1 MPFLDSGG
9 QHGFF
14 SSEGKMDSTGNR
26 MDQPVIHARGVGRLA
41 LILMVIGL
49 VFMPGCND
57 KGTAVEPPPEVQDG
71 VLYDV
76 AGQTGQSGDDGEE
89 GPAVNALLYWPQD
102 MTPLPNGDLLVM
114 DWNNHRIRRITPD
127 GIIHHFIGSGH
138 LGDVRTG
145 DAINARFN
153 HPTEIKVGPNGNYWI
168 ATYHN
173 WCIKEVDAT
182 TMTFVQVIGDT
193 TRGYRGD
200 YPENGGSI
208 DATATP
214 RFDLPSSLVF
224 DPAGNLYFSDQ
235 GNTRIRKIDLQA
247 RVISSFVGGTR
258 GDRDGIGEQ
267 AQFALPGAQTTGTG
281 DRGGSIDISPDG
293 TTIYM
298 VDTENHKVK
307 TIDIATR
314 MVTTIAGTGEPGY
327 EGDGGQA
334 LVAQFNFPQDIA
346 CAANGDLYIADSHNH
361 VIRKISATGI
371 VTTVAGT
378 GSPGSSPN
386 ATPAHEA
393 KLKQP
398 IGVAY
403 DNVTNTL
410 YIADTYNNQ
419 IKKVRNP

>member
-1 MPFLDSGG
+1 MNTTGKYLDQSIFEAPGG
-9 QHGFF
+9 RSLTLLLVLIGF
-14 SSEGKMDSTGNR
+14 
-26 MDQPVIHARGVGRLA
+26 V
-41 LILMVIGL
+41 LI
-49 VFMPGCND
+49 PGCND
-57 KGTAVEPPPEVQDG
+57 RGTEVEPPPEVRDG
-71 VLYDV
+71 FLYDV
-76 AGQTGQSGDDGEE
+76 AGQAGEAGDDGEE

-145 DAINARFN
+145 DATNARFN
-153 HPTEIKVGPNGNYWI
+153 HPTEIKVGPDGNYWI

-173 WCIKEVDAT
+173 WCIKEVDAS
-182 TMTFVQVIGDT
+182 TMTFIQVIGDT

-208 DATATP
+208 DATARP

-224 DPAGNLYFSDQ
+224 DPDGNLYFTDQ
-235 GNTRIRKIDLQA
+235 GNTRIRMIDLEA

-258 GDRDGIGEQ
+258 GDRDGTGEQ

-298 VDTENHKVK
+298 VDTENHKIK
-307 TIDIATR
+307 SIDIATR
-314 MVTTIAGTGEPGY
+314 NVVTIAGTGEPGY
-327 EGDGGQA
+327 EGDEGQA
-334 LVAQFNFPQDIA
+334 LAAQFNFPQDIA
-346 CAANGDLYIADSHNH
+346 CGSNGDLYIADTHNH
-361 VIRKISATGI
+361 VIRRINASGI
-371 VTTVAGT
+371 ITTVAGV
-378 GSPGSSPN
+378 GIRGSSPN
-386 ATPAHEA
+386 ATLAREA

-398 IGVAY
+398 TGVAY
-403 DNVTNTL
+403 DNATSTL
-410 YIADTYNNQ
+410 YIADTYNHQ
-419 IKKVRNP
+419 IKKIKNP